1 MASPTPV
8 PGVLDIQP
16 YVGGRS
22 AAPGA
27 ARIFKLSSN
36 ESPLGASPRAVEAFA
51 QAADKLHAYP
61 EGSSAVLREAVAQ
74 LYGLNPD
81 RIVCGNGSDEL
92 LHLLAQCY
100 CRPGDEVLFSEHGF
114 LVYPI
119 AARAA
124 SAIPVI
130 APETNLTASV
140 DALIARLTPKT
151 RIVFIANPNNPT
163 GTYLP
168 VGEIRRLHAA
178 LSQETLLVLDAAYAE
193 YVRRNDYESGIELV
207 ATSENVVMTRTLSKV
222 YGLAALRVGWAFCP
236 AGVADVLNR
245 TRGPFNVSIPAQLA
259 GAAALRDTAFTEA
272 AVEHNSKWLAYL
284 AGEIAR
290 IGFRVTAGV
299 GNFVLVHFEPAPS
312 KRNAA
317 AADTFLMQRGLIVR
331 GVSNYGLPDALRI
344 SVGTEEANRLL
355 IAALEE
361 FAAQTAS

>member
-1 MASPTPV
+1 MPSPTPV

-27 ARIFKLSSN
+27 TRVFKLSSN
-36 ESPLGASPRAVEAFA
+36 ESPLGPSPKAVAAFA
-51 QAADKLHAYP
+51 EAADKLASYP
-61 EGSSAVLREAVAQ
+61 EGSSALLREAVADI
-74 LYGLNPD
+74 YGLNPD

-92 LHLLAQCY
+92 LHLITQCY

-124 SAIPVI
+124 SAIPVT
-130 APETNLTASV
+130 APETGLTANV
-140 DALIARLTPKT
+140 DALIAKLSPKT
-151 RIVFIANPNNPT
+151 RIVFLANPNNPT

-168 VGEIRRLHAA
+168 AEEVKRLHAA
-178 LSQETLLVLDAAYAE
+178 LSPETILVLDAAYAE
-193 YVRRNDYESGIELV
+193 YVKRNDYEAGIELV
-207 ATSENVVMTRTLSKV
+207 ANSENVVMTRTLSKV

-236 AGVADVLNR
+236 EGIACVLNR

-272 AVEHNSKWLAYL
+272 AVAHNTEWLAYL
-284 AGEIAR
+284 AGELTR
-290 IGFRVTAGV
+290 VGYRVTAGV
-299 GNFVLVHFEPAPS
+299 GNFVLVHFEPSPS
-312 KRNAA
+312 KRNAS
-317 AADTFLMQRGLIVR
+317 AADVFLMQRGLIVR
-331 GVSNYGLPDALRI
+331 GVANYGLPDALRI

-355 IAALEE
+355 VAALRDFW
-361 FAAQTAS
+361 FATEA

>member
-27 ARIFKLSSN
+27 TRIFKLSSN
-36 ESPLGASPRAVEAFA
+36 ESPLGASPRAIAAYAE
-51 QAADKLHAYP
+51 AADRLHAYP
-61 EGSSAVLREAVAQ
+61 EGSAAVLRDAIAD

-92 LHLLAQCY
+92 LHLIAQCY

-124 SAIPVI
+124 SAIPVT
-130 APETNLTASV
+130 APETGLTASV
-140 DALIARLTPKT
+140 DALIAKLSPRT
-151 RIVFIANPNNPT
+151 RIVFLANPNNPT

-168 VGEIRRLHAA
+168 VDEVKRLHAA
-178 LSQETLLVLDAAYAE
+178 LSPETILVLDAAYAE
-193 YVRRNDYESGIELV
+193 YVKRNDYEAGIELV
-207 ATSENVVMTRTLSKV
+207 ANSENVVMTRTLSKV

-236 AGVADVLNR
+236 EGIAGVLNR
-245 TRGPFNVSIPAQLA
+245 TRGPFNVSIPAQMA

-272 AVEHNSKWLAYL
+272 AVAHNTEWLNFL
-284 AGEIAR
+284 TGEIAR
-290 IGFRVTAGV
+290 IGYRVTAGV
-299 GNFVLVHFEPAPS
+299 GNFLLVHFEPQPAP
-312 KRNAA
+312 RNAA
-317 AADTFLMQRGLIVR
+317 AADAFLMQRGLIVR

-355 IAALEE
+355 IAALRD
-361 FAAQTAS
+361 FWIATSP